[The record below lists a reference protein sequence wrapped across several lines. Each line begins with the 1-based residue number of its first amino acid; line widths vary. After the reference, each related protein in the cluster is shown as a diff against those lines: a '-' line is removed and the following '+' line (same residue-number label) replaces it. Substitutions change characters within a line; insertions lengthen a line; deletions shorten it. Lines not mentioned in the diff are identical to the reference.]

1 MKIEIRIY
9 RNKKEDVNA
18 LLIIRLILGVYK
30 LVVK

>member
-9 RNKKEDVNA
+9 RNKKEDVNV
-18 LLIIRLILGVYK
+18 LLIIRLILDVYK